1 MSSSLGDVLATLEL
15 ERVDQWLFVG
25 QQLPAP
31 ANHIL
36 GGHISAQALLAA
48 SHTAP
53 GRASHSVHTYFL
65 RPGDSRRPVD
75 SRLLTSRKAGHF
87 RRDGSRR
94 AKTARF

>member
-1 MSSSLGDVLATLEL
+1 MRATRQRAAIYVGAGVGAGITAASAVPATQCVSNDPARYVLMSSSLGDVLATLEL

-53 GRASHSVHTYFL
+53 GRAPH
-65 RPGDSRRPVD
+65 
-75 SRLLTSRKAGHF
+75 
-87 RRDGSRR
+87 
-94 AKTARF
+94 

>member
-15 ERVDQWLFVG
+15 ERVGQWRFVG

-48 SHTAP
+48 SRTAA
-53 GRASHSVHTYFL
+53 GREPHSVHTYFL
-65 RPGDSRRPVD
+65 RPGDSRQPVD
-75 SRLLTSRKAGHF
+75 F
-87 RRDGSRR
+87 E
-94 AKTARF
+94 

>member
-15 ERVDQWLFVG
+15 ERVGQWRFVG

-48 SHTAP
+48 SRTAA
-53 GRASHSVHTYFL
+53 GREPHSVHTYFL
-65 RPGDSRRPVD
+65 RPGIRVNR
-75 SRLLTSRKAGHF
+75 LTSKWLTSKRAGRS
-87 RRDGSRR
+87 RRDGSQH
-94 AKTARF
+94 ARTTRS